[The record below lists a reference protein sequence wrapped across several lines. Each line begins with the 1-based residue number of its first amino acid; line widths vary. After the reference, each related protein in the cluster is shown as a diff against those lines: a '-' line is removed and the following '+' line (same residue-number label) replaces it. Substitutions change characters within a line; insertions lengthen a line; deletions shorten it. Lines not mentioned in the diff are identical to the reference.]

1 MSDLIRRETVIDM
14 VIKALRSAAN
24 ALETMGDVS
33 ALDGDLISRADAI
46 EAVASITMSI
56 HLSNV
61 ICDKLSALPSAEA
74 VQGEWIRKE
83 KEYNDCD
90 GYRAY
95 YWYECSEC
103 GARPPKNEWKQEW
116 HSPYCPSCGAR
127 MYKGGDDE

>member
-83 KEYNDCD
+83 KEYNT
-90 GYRAY
+90 
-95 YWYECSEC
+95 
-103 GARPPKNEWKQEW
+103 
-116 HSPYCPSCGAR
+116 
-127 MYKGGDDE
+127 